1 MNQPSQPYQ
10 LVKGPDGLIY
20 VAIDP
25 LMNAIKDSVI
35 NLMDLQLPET
45 EEDLRNQKL
54 MGLKA
59 TYEILGALLQ
69 EAKLNEFREEHAT
82 LQ

>member
-1 MNQPSQPYQ
+1 
-10 LVKGPDGLIY
+10 
-20 VAIDP
+20 
-25 LMNAIKDSVI
+25 
-35 NLMDLQLPET
+35 MDLQLPET